1 MLLATISELSKNGIN
16 IVQIKNKK
24 TKTII
29 KKYRKYEFKELN
41 KEKSPFEYKKVK

>member
-29 KKYRKYEFKELN
+29 KREENSIWFSRA
-41 KEKSPFEYKKVK
+41 KSL